1 MTAVVPLFSSF
12 TPNPIST
19 AKLKL
24 PPNLSSSLNLNS
36 LRRSDYRRFVN
47 FTRAAVVYGRS
58 DGGYDPELRMVLEL
72 ATDSELYEIKSILF
86 GPSYFSPLLKSL
98 TKRADVDIMHGGVSE
113 GREDFIEHLE
123 ARFLFLAADARS
135 TLRGW
140 RPSYRNVLLGVR
152 RKLSIPCSS
161 KLSTE
166 DLEAEIF
173 LHLLHEYSSEE
184 TGSVP
189 FLSDKFTSSN
199 SQGSL
204 EPGLGQWKMRALE
217 ALKVGAEELQS
228 LLLKGGGVLTLAKI
242 YQLLARRLSG
252 KMLLEAAN
260 YQIKR
265 EVLKKGGQVVAIN
278 LESRAALLAARQ
290 GFSYATSRYLGLR
303 SMMMLL
309 GPMLWGTFLADV
321 VIQMIGTD
329 YARILRAIYAFA
341 QIRLTRTYGW
351 TPVKEHPADYF

>member
-135 TLRGW
+135 TL
-140 RPSYRNVLLGVR
+140 
-152 RKLSIPCSS
+152 
-161 KLSTE
+161 
-166 DLEAEIF
+166 
-173 LHLLHEYSSEE
+173 SEE